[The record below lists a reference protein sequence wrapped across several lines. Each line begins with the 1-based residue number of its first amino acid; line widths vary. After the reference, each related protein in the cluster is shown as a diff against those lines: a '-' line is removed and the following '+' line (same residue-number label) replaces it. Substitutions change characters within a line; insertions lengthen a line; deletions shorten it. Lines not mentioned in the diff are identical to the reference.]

1 MDTVELFKMLERLIV
16 GFLPLLFALCF
27 HEYAHAQVAKWRGDN
42 TAEQL
47 GRLTLNPG
55 AHADIVGT
63 YILPISATLMNT
75 NFLLGWAK
83 PVPVNPR
90 NLFNYR
96 ADMFWVA
103 FAGPLSNVF
112 LALVSTLVLFLL
124 ITFQVFSNYQ
134 ESYTFF
140 IQKFG
145 QVNLM
150 LAVFNMIPL
159 HPLDGGKVLARFLP
173 TSWNYKLEQYEM
185 YTGLLLMVLVFA
197 GALWFL
203 SYPVVY
209 GLYFLMSLIGVPIT
223 IF

>member
-1 MDTVELFKMLERLIV
+1 
-16 GFLPLLFALCF
+16 LPLLFALSF
-27 HEYAHAQVAKWRGDN
+27 HEYAHAQVAKWCGDN
-42 TAEQL
+42 TAEQM
-47 GRLTLNPG
+47 GRLTMNPS

-63 YILPISATLMNT
+63 YILPITATLMNS

-90 NLFNYR
+90 NLRHYKS
-96 ADMFWVA
+96 DMFWVA

-112 LALVSTLVLFLL
+112 LAIVSTVLLFVLVSAALF
-124 ITFQVFSNYQ
+124 TDYK

-140 IQKFG
+140 LQKFI

-173 TSWNYKLEQYEM
+173 TSVNYKLEQFETYS
-185 YTGLLLMVLVFA
+185 GFLLLILVFA
-197 GALWFL
+197 GMLSFL

-209 GLYFLMSLIGVPIT
+209 GLFFLMNLIDVPVT